1 MNVTVRD
8 ASLVTQRN
16 RNKALNAYATGFNNA
31 INAPTGAQQGMKA
44 PALTG
49 GEVVGEIKLGCIAC
63 HVYQN
68 ELVKAGLASGTPD
81 TNLSLYPF
89 NPSSGGAGRTY

>member
-8 ASLVTQRN
+8 ASLVTKRN
-16 RNKALNAYATGFNNA
+16 RNKAVSAYASAFSQAVNSAT
-31 INAPTGAQQGMKA
+31 PQQALTA
-44 PALTG
+44 PAASGAET
-49 GEVVGEIKLGCIAC
+49 VAEIKLGCEAC
-63 HVYQN
+63 TVYQN
-68 ELVKAGLASGTPD
+68 ELKKVGLASGTPD

>member
-1 MNVTVRD
+1 MSLTVRD

-16 RNKALNAYATGFNNA
+16 RNKALNAYASGFSSA
-31 INAPTGAQQGMKA
+31 INSSTGAQQGLKA
-44 PALTG
+44 PGLTG
-49 GEVVGEIKLGCIAC
+49 AEVVGEIKLGCIAC
-63 HVYQN
+63 TVYQN
-68 ELVKAGLASGTPD
+68 ELIKQGRASGTPD